1 MKQKKLIIVSAVLL
15 LSAVGMFADTA
26 IFVGPAYT
34 NYLVK
39 TKVSGDGLTSPEV
52 KKILGDAIGNVKDE
66 RNNTAAFAIDLRG
79 SFFYLMAQMAF
90 PGASHS
96 DVVKASLNKEFNW
109 KGIMLD
115 TQLGGGITLFK
126 KSPLNLFVGAG
137 AGLNTIYTNQDVDA
151 GTLGKISYTRF
162 DLMAGAGVNILASLY
177 LAEHLGIY
185 VGVADTLYF
194 IPIKAEKLFSGG
206 SLSQKIELTQ
216 SNQNSN
222 VKNNFANSLNIKAGL
237 TIKF

>member
-39 TKVSGDGLTSPEV
+39 TKVSGDGLTSSEV
-52 KKILGDAIGNVKDE
+52 KEILGDAIGKVKDE
-66 RNNTAAFAIDLRG
+66 TNNTAAFAIDLRG

-90 PGASHS
+90 PGSSHS
-96 DVVKASLNKEFNW
+96 DIVKATMDKKFNW
-109 KGIMLD
+109 NGIMLD

-126 KSPLNLFVGAG
+126 ESPLNLFVGVG
-137 AGLNTIYTNQDVDA
+137 GGLNTIYTKQEIDA
-151 GTLGKISYTRF
+151 GAILGKISYTKF
-162 DLMAGAGVNILASLY
+162 DLMVGAGVNILASLY

-185 VGVADTLYF
+185 VGVADTVYF
-194 IPIKAEKLFSGG
+194 APVKTQRLFEGTKL
-206 SLSQKIELTQ
+206 LKNINLTQ
-216 SNQNSN
+216 TDSK

>member
-39 TKVSGDGLTSPEV
+39 TQVSGDGLTSPEV

-66 RNNTAAFAIDLRG
+66 TNNTAAFAIDLRG

-90 PGASHS
+90 PGSSHS
-96 DVVKASLNKEFNW
+96 DIVKATMDKKFNW
-109 KGIMLD
+109 NGIMLD
-115 TQLGGGITLFK
+115 TRLGGGITLFK
-126 KSPLNLFVGAG
+126 ESPLNLVVGAG
-137 AGLNTIYTNQDVDA
+137 AGLNTIYTKQELDA
-151 GTLGKISYTRF
+151 GTLGKISYTKF
-162 DLMAGAGVNILASLY
+162 DLMVGAGVNILASLY

-185 VGVADTLYF
+185 VGVADTVYF
-194 IPIKAEKLFSGG
+194 APVKTQRLFEGTG
-206 SLSQKIELTQ
+206 LLKNINLTQ
-216 SNQNSN
+216 KDSK

>member
-34 NYLVK
+34 NYIVR
-39 TKVSGDGLTSPEV
+39 TKMDENLTGQIQNIV
-52 KKILGDAIGNVKDE
+52 GDAIGNVKDE
-66 RNNTAAFAIDLRG
+66 TNNTAAFAIDLRG

-96 DVVKASLNKEFNW
+96 DIVKATMDKKFNW
-109 KGIMLD
+109 NGIMLD

-137 AGLNTIYTNQDVDA
+137 AGLNTIYTKQDVDA
-151 GTLGKISYTRF
+151 GTLGKISYTKF
-162 DLMAGAGVNILASLY
+162 DLMVGAGVNILASLY

-194 IPIKAEKLFSGG
+194 IPIKTERLFQGTG
-206 SLSQKIELTQ
+206 LLNNIDLTQ
-216 SNQNSN
+216 KDSK